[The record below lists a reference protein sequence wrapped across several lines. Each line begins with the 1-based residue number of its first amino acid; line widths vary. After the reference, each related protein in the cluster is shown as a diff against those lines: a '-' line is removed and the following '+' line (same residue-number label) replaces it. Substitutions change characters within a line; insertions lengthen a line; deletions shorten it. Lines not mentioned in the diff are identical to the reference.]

1 MLTFHQPQSR
11 PMNHTLRN
19 HQPMYQIKSLRKVNF
34 IISPTPPKIRKI
46 RPGRMYISQ
55 LIPITEK
62 ERERCVCVEGG
73 WGGGF
78 RDVHMQTHTFLLLFK
93 LSVDQPRQSFI
104 R

>member
-1 MLTFHQPQSR
+1 
-11 PMNHTLRN
+11 MNHTLRI
-19 HQPMYQIKSLRKVNF
+19 HQQMYQIKSLRKVNF

-46 RPGRMYISQ
+46 KPGRMYISQ

-73 WGGGF
+73 GGF
-78 RDVHMQTHTFLLLFK
+78 IDVHMQTHTFLLLFK